1 MKPILG
7 SKISDHPDSSRAL
20 KGRSVMTVIAGGSWE
35 EPGGGGGGGGGE
47 VTVVAAAA
55 IFESP
60 PKTAFTFSVPR
71 NGTSWKSYL
80 VEGDRPSTVHVM
92 LLPIAVPATGVVHVP
107 LVTDGAEPHEIG
119 ETA

>member
-1 MKPILG
+1 M
-7 SKISDHPDSSRAL
+7 
-20 KGRSVMTVIAGGSWE
+20 E